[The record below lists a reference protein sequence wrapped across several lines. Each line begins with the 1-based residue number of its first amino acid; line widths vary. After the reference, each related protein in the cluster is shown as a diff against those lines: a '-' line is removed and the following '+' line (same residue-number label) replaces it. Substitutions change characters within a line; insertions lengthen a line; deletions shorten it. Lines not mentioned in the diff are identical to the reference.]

1 MGFSI
6 QLESYAGRYPRVGQ
20 GLNPVNPSFLRVP
33 NGETGHNTIYVPPV
47 RYRLASNLAHPL
59 LSEWQG
65 AVARHIS
72 RFKES
77 MMSKRTK
84 QTPSQSG
91 QGTVVGLFHNQ
102 TDAERAIRRLKEEG
116 FTEDQIGVALK
127 DRKRQDEL
135 IEGTGTQAAEGAATG
150 AIGGGVLG
158 GVIGLLAGVG
168 ALAIP
173 GIGPIIAGG
182 TLASTLAGAGIGA
195 AAGGLI
201 GALAG
206 MGVPEEDARHFDQG
220 FQAGGTLV
228 TVNAGSRAE
237 EARECLYESGADL
250 GSMGRGLTGSM
261 TSGTARDFD
270 RGSDTERVELREE
283 ELRAEKERVQAG
295 EVRLRK
301 EVVSEERTIE
311 VPVTREE
318 VVIERR
324 PAGEGRR
331 ASGDIDEGEEI
342 RIPLMEEEVRVEKT
356 PVVREEV
363 TLKKRE
369 VKGTEQ
375 VSDTVRR
382 EEARVEQTGG
392 ARVRGDTEAW
402 RGNERRYRDDTSYS
416 GPERRVARI

>member
-1 MGFSI
+1 
-6 QLESYAGRYPRVGQ
+6 
-20 GLNPVNPSFLRVP
+20 
-33 NGETGHNTIYVPPV
+33 
-47 RYRLASNLAHPL
+47 
-59 LSEWQG
+59 
-65 AVARHIS
+65 
-72 RFKES
+72 
-77 MMSKRTK
+77 MMSKAKNEAT
-84 QTPSQSG
+84 
-91 QGTVVGLFHNQ
+91 GTVVGLFHNQ
-102 TDAERAIRRLKEEG
+102 SDAERAIQRLKESG
-116 FTEDQIGVALK
+116 FSEKQIGVALK
-127 DRKRQDEL
+127 DRQSQKEL
-135 IEGTGTQAAEGAATG
+135 IEGTGTQAAEGAAAG
-150 AIGGGVLG
+150 ALGGGVLG

-206 MGVPEEDARHFDQG
+206 MGVPEEDARHFDRG

-228 TVNAGSRAE
+228 TVDAGNRAT

-250 GSMGRGLTGSM
+250 GSMGRGMTGASA
-261 TSGTARDFD
+261 TSAERNIGGR
-270 RGSDTERVELREE
+270 SDVDEAARVELREE
-283 ELRAEKERVQAG
+283 ELRTEKERVQAG

-324 PAGEGRR
+324 PAAQGQE
-331 ASGDIDEGEEI
+331 ADGDIDEGEEI

-363 TLKKRE
+363 TLKKRQ
-369 VKGTEQ
+369 VQDTER
-375 VSDTVRR
+375 VSETVRR
-382 EEARVEQTGG
+382 EEARIEETQS
-392 ARVRGDTEAW
+392 EPW
-402 RGNERRYRDDTSYS
+402 RGNERRYRHDSSYR
-416 GPERRVARI
+416 GPERRVAGV

>member
-1 MGFSI
+1 
-6 QLESYAGRYPRVGQ
+6 
-20 GLNPVNPSFLRVP
+20 
-33 NGETGHNTIYVPPV
+33 
-47 RYRLASNLAHPL
+47 
-59 LSEWQG
+59 
-65 AVARHIS
+65 
-72 RFKES
+72 
-77 MMSKRTK
+77 
-84 QTPSQSG
+84 
-91 QGTVVGLFHNQ
+91 
-102 TDAERAIRRLKEEG
+102 
-116 FTEDQIGVALK
+116 
-127 DRKRQDEL
+127 
-135 IEGTGTQAAEGAATG
+135 
-150 AIGGGVLG
+150 
-158 GVIGLLAGVG
+158 
-168 ALAIP
+168 
-173 GIGPIIAGG
+173 
-182 TLASTLAGAGIGA
+182 
-195 AAGGLI
+195 
-201 GALAG
+201 
-206 MGVPEEDARHFDQG
+206 
-220 FQAGGTLV
+220 
-228 TVNAGSRAE
+228 
-237 EARECLYESGADL
+237 
-250 GSMGRGLTGSM
+250 MGRGLTS
-261 TSGTARDFD
+261 TDRDFD
-270 RGSDTERVELREE
+270 RVSDTERVELREE

-324 PAGEGRR
+324 PAAEGRR